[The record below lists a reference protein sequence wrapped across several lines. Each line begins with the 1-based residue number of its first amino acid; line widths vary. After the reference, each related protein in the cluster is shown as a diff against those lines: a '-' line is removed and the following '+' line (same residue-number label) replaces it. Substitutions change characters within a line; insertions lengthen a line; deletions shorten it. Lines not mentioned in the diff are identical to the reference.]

1 MVDEDIFYN
10 EDELYHYGTPRHSG
24 RYPWGSG
31 EHPYQSLDGFYGTV
45 RQYKKEG
52 MSEKEIADAMDLSV
66 RQLRAKY
73 SNAKN
78 EVRAA
83 NVAEAWRL
91 KDKGYSNT
99 AIGKRMGVNESTVR
113 SWLDPGISEKNSIAT
128 NTANMLKSSLGD
140 QPYLDIGGG
149 VENHLGITR
158 TALDNAIDML
168 QDQGYKIHYI
178 REEQPGTGKMTSI
191 KVLAGPESTYSEV
204 YKNRESISMPGFRSE
219 DGGRTIDTIKAPV
232 SISSNRIQVR
242 YNEDGGIEKDGVIEL
257 RRGVNDISLGNASYA
272 QVRIAVD
279 GTHYL
284 KGMAVYSDNMPDGV
298 DVIFNTNKSKG
309 TPLKGHKDNS
319 VLKEMKS
326 DPDNPFGATIKA
338 QRYFTDTDGKRQ
350 QSAINI
356 VNEQGD
362 WNTWRKTLSSQ
373 MLSKQSPAL
382 AKQQLKL
389 AYDLKLDEYSDIS
402 NLTNP
407 TLKKQLL
414 AKMADE
420 CDSAAVHLK
429 AAGLPRQASKVILP
443 ITSLKDNEIYAP
455 SYRNGEEVVL
465 VRYPHGGT
473 FEIPR
478 LKVNNGNKE
487 GKSTLG
493 NAIDAVGINSKVA
506 ERLSGADFDGDTV
519 LVIPTAGA
527 KITST
532 NPLKGLKNFDPKIQ
546 YKAYPGMTEVK
557 GSGFNKQREMGD
569 VSNLITDM
577 TIKGAPPEHIAA
589 AVRHSMVIID
599 AEKHNLNYK
608 QSYIDNNIANLKAT
622 YQGSAKAGASTL
634 ISKASSQANPLAR
647 KEITNV
653 KNMTEAEKE
662 RYLSGKKVYRETGE
676 SYLKR
681 KQVVV
686 TSDMTEAERKAYFSD
701 KKKVKSTIA
710 VDVSDLSESE
720 RKLYSQ
726 GKKVYRETGKP
737 IMRTTTS
744 TKMAEADDARTLS
757 SGTTIETIYAEHANK
772 LKGLAAQCRR
782 EAYSTKPIVYSSEAR
797 KTYSTEYESLKGK
810 INEAMKNRPL
820 ERKAILIANAK
831 VKAVRTANP
840 DMDKDDIKKLK
851 GRALSEA
858 RLKTGAKKQSIIL
871 SDKEW
876 EAIQAGAI
884 SNSMLEK
891 IIDNADLDA
900 LKKRAMP
907 RETKVISSAKRA
919 RAKTLYRSG
928 YTLAEIADAIGVSVS
943 SIEEIIRE

>member
-1 MVDEDIFYN
+1 MMDEASIF
-10 EDELYHYGTPRHSG
+10 EDDEELYHYGTPRHSG

-31 EHPYQSLDGFYGTV
+31 ENPYQSLDGFYGYV
-45 RQYKKEG
+45 NSLKKSG
-52 MSEKEIADAMDLSV
+52 MAEKDIADSMDLSI

-113 SWLDPGISEKNSIAT
+113 SWLDPGIAEKQSIAT
-128 NTANMLKSSLGD
+128 NTATMLKKSLED

-168 QDQGYKIHYI
+168 EDQGYKIHYI

-191 KVLAGPESTYSEV
+191 KVLAKPGSTYSEV
-204 YKNRESISMPGFRSE
+204 YQNRESISMPGFRSE
-219 DGGRTIDTIKAPV
+219 DGGRTVDSIKPPV
-232 SISSNRIQVR
+232 SISSKRIKVR
-242 YNEDGGIEKDGVIEL
+242 YGDDGGIEKDGVIEL
-257 RRGVNDISLGNASYA
+257 RRGVPDISLGNAQYA

-298 DVIFNTNKSKG
+298 DVIFNTNKQSG

-319 VLKEMKS
+319 VLKEMKN
-326 DPDNPFGATIKA
+326 DPENPFGATIKMDKDLILA
-338 QRYFTDTDGKRQ
+338 QRYYTDSKGKRQ

-373 MLSKQSPAL
+373 MLSKQSLAL

-389 AYDLKLDEYSDIS
+389 AYDLKFDEYNDIS
-402 NLTNP
+402 KLTNP
-407 TLKKQLL
+407 TLRKQLL
-414 AKMADE
+414 EKMADE
-420 CDSAAVHLK
+420 CDAAAVHLK

-443 ITSLKDNEIYAP
+443 IPSLKDNEIYAP
-455 SYRNGEEVVL
+455 SYRDGEEVVL
-465 VRYPHGGT
+465 IRYPHGGT

-478 LKVNNGNKE
+478 LKVNNRNKDA
-487 GKSTLG
+487 KSTIG
-493 NAIDAVGINSKVA
+493 NAIDAVGINSSVA

-519 LVIPTAGA
+519 LVIPTSGT
-527 KITST
+527 KIISSK
-532 NPLKGLKNFDPKIQ
+532 PLDGLKNFDPKIQ
-546 YKAYPGMTEVK
+546 YKAYPGMPEVK
-557 GSGFNKQREMGD
+557 GSGFNKQRQMGD

-608 QSYIDNNIANLKAT
+608 QSAIDNNIAYLKAR
-622 YQGSAKAGASTL
+622 YQGSARAGASTL
-634 ISKASSQANPLAR
+634 ISRASSQSNPKAR
-647 KEITNV
+647 KEITNP
-653 KNMTEAEKE
+653 KKMTEDELN

-676 SYLKR
+676 TYRKR
-681 KQVVV
+681 ELI
-686 TSDMTEAERKAYFSD
+686 T
-701 KKKVKSTIA
+701 
-710 VDVSDLSESE
+710 DVSKMTDSEKKRYSE
-720 RKLYSQ
+720 
-726 GKKVYRETGKP
+726 GKKIYRETGKP
-737 IMRTTTS
+737 IFRTVSS
-744 TKMAEADDARTLS
+744 TKMAETDDAYSLS
-757 SGTTIETIYAEHANK
+757 SGSSMENIYAEHANK
-772 LKGLAAQCRR
+772 LKALGGQCRR
-782 EAYSTKPIVYSSEAR
+782 EAHSTKPITYSAEAHKVYSEE
-797 KTYSTEYESLKGK
+797 YSSLKAK
-810 INEAMKNRPL
+810 LNTAMKNRPL
-820 ERKAILIANAK
+820 ERKAILLANAK
-831 VKAVRTANP
+831 VRAVRTANP

-858 RLKTGAKKQSIIL
+858 RVKTGAKKQQIIL

-884 SNSMLEK
+884 SDSMLK
-891 IIDNADLDA
+891 NIINNADLDA

-907 RETKVISSAKRA
+907 RDSRVISPAKRS
-919 RAKTLYRSG
+919 RAKTLYSNG
-928 YTLAEIADAIGVSVS
+928 YTLAEIADSLGISVS
-943 SIEEIIRE
+943 MVQEIVKV